1 VAEDSAAEEAAG
13 AGAGT
18 GDAGRSG
25 AAAAAAV
32 VIGASTTRGSAIA
45 SFSSM
50 ASKKKVKVDVE
61 RNDEENGR
69 RLPPAL
75 APVPCR
81 RLRVKWT
88 LHVHGPSHQA
98 LLDPAP
104 PTRNRRTDFVFK
116 LTPSRVSWV

>member
-1 VAEDSAAEEAAG
+1 VAEDSVAEEAAG

-32 VIGASTTRGSAIA
+32 VIGASTARGSAIA

-69 RLPPAL
+69 RIPPAL
-75 APVPCR
+75 APVPVPPAR
-81 RLRVKWT
+81 TLRTCTDRVNK
-88 LHVHGPSHQA
+88 LG
-98 LLDPAP
+98 P
-104 PTRNRRTDFVFK
+104 PTRKKED
-116 LTPSRVSWV
+116 